1 LARYLAEWGIPSSV
15 ATPVF
20 KEAQA
25 LAASFRAELESLL
38 AIFKQRKH
46 VENLEKTIMYL
57 TGLKGQPGPDD
68 FYDTGGEGVEAYPV
82 FHANCG
88 KIGLLGDAA
97 ESVVSAYTRLK
108 AVDSDLVFIRE
119 RHQRLSL
126 SLTKIVTAHENV
138 KALMVDAIKRAEVAV
153 VALRHVEDRRFY
165 LLGKRVSR
173 RAGRATSRA
182 S

>member
-1 LARYLAEWGIPSSV
+1 MSQALITLLSV
-15 ATPVF
+15 AVGALLGGVGNTVVGRYAVF

-38 AIFKQRKH
+38 AVFKQRKH
-46 VENLEKTIMYL
+46 VENLEKTITYL

-126 SLTKIVTAHENV
+126 
-138 KALMVDAIKRAEVAV
+138 
-153 VALRHVEDRRFY
+153 
-165 LLGKRVSR
+165 
-173 RAGRATSRA
+173 
-182 S
+182 